1 MDYRKMVIQ
10 FLTRRNRLLIKP
22 YQFDAVFLF
31 DLSNVVKLGKF
42 SPLDVKRRSFKH
54 EFET

>member
-1 MDYRKMVIQ
+1 MIQ

-31 DLSNVVKLGKF
+31 DLPNVVKLG
-42 SPLDVKRRSFKH
+42 
-54 EFET
+54 